1 VAKLMLFVQGRD
13 PLTQIPILDAH
24 QRQYAFINP
33 KDNHAFLT
41 EEFLQSLQAMPDRQR
56 RRFYEGIYQA
66 EIDGALWT
74 FETIEHARCLPED
87 VPRDLKRVV
96 VSVDPSGTRGDEDQ
110 RSDNIGIVAVG
121 LGRPRRR
128 LRRSSDTC
136 RRCSRQAG
144 GIVPDRPADARGRH
158 LGGAQIV
165 RQAQRLGVSF
175 SSRISRAG

>member
-1 VAKLMLFVQGRD
+1 MLFVQGRD

-24 QRQYAFINP
+24 QRQCAFINP
-33 KDNHAFLT
+33 KDNRAFLS
-41 EEFLQSLQAMPDRQR
+41 EAFLQSLQAMPDRQR

-121 LGRPRRR
+121 LGM
-128 LRRSSDTC
+128 
-136 RRCSRQAG
+136 AG
-144 GIVPDRPADARGRH
+144 KLGNVLGFHRTSPNVSEAILIKPTTRGRPV
-158 LGGAQIV
+158 ASARV
-165 RQAQRLGVSF
+165 VASMRYR
-175 SSRISRAG
+175 RP

>member
-1 VAKLMLFVQGRD
+1 MAR
-13 PLTQIPILDAH
+13 LTQIPILDAH

-33 KDNHAFLT
+33 KDNRAFLT

-121 LGRPRRR
+121 LGMDNTAYVLADRTCNLPPEGWAPS
-128 LRRSSDTC
+128 RSPPI
-136 RRCSRQAG
+136 A
-144 GIVPDRPADARGRH
+144 
-158 LGGAQIV
+158 
-165 RQAQRLGVSF
+165 
-175 SSRISRAG
+175 SSRPTASSPSRTLAATRCARSCTRSTAMCR